1 MGPNC
6 LPYLF
11 IKSYPHVVEGY
22 PDSLGEILAE
32 QGDLGVTLT
41 EVIQHDEVGV
51 HPHTD
56 ADGLRRRAAG
66 ENDRKDSSILMKTD
80 FAD

>member
-6 LPYLF
+6 LLYLVT
-11 IKSYPHVVEGY
+11 KSYPHVVEGY

-56 ADGLRRRAAG
+56 ADGL
-66 ENDRKDSSILMKTD
+66 
-80 FAD
+80 